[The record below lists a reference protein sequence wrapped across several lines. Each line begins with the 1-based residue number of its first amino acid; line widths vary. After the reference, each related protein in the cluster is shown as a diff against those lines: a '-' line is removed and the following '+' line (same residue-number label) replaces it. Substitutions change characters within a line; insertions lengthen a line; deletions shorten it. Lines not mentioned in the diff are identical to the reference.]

1 MIEVHQIIEV
11 QKNLIIKYG
20 GSHGTRDMNGLLSA
34 INRPFQTFD
43 SIDLYPTNIEKA
55 AAITQSLV
63 INHPFIDG
71 NKRIGYFMCIYFIGL
86 DNLKLSCS
94 NKNKYDFIIAI
105 AEGKID
111 FDIIVE
117 WLKNNTISLAK

>member
-1 MIEVHQIIEV
+1 MIDVNNIIEV
-11 QKNLIIKYG
+11 QKNLINKFG
-20 GSHGTRDMNGLLSA
+20 GSHGTRDINGLLSA

-71 NKRIGYFMCIYFIGL
+71 NKRIGYFMCIYFIEQ
-86 DNLKLSCS
+86 DNLKLTC
-94 NKNKYDFIIAI
+94 NKESKRDFIIQI
-105 AEGKID
+105 AEGKLD
-111 FDIIVE
+111 YDAIVD
-117 WLKNNTISLAK
+117 WLKNNTVSI